1 MIRFED
7 EWEFENGEKYTGIA
21 QIYKHSDGY
30 PKAIIEDL
38 MELFSL
44 LKKTQSY
51 RDASYTASQ
60 FIFTDKLR
68 IAKMTM
74 SYHLNKKPSEITI
87 DDILECN
94 INQPMFLLGHGVENP
109 SEDIYGDEEYLY
121 IVKVS
126 ENKWYVK
133 VSEHCGFPRYG
144 EGIKYAF
151 EKARWEFEGSLEE
164 AYEKYCKKER

>member
-1 MIRFED
+1 MIRFEE
-7 EWEFENGEKYTGIA
+7 EWEDENNNKHTEIA
-21 QIYKHSDGY
+21 QIYRHSDGY
-30 PKAIIEDL
+30 PEAIINDL
-38 MELFSL
+38 MNLFL
-44 LKKTQSY
+44 FLKKTGTY
-51 RDASYTASQ
+51 RCASYTASQ
-60 FIFTDKLR
+60 FIFIDKLKT
-68 IAKMTM
+68 AKMIM
-74 SYHLNKKPSEITI
+74 SYYLKKQPEEITI

-109 SEDIYGDEEYLY
+109 SEGIHGDEEYLY
-121 IVKVS
+121 IVKES